1 MLELWKALIGDYIK
15 QHAFV
20 FLIYLILILFLF
32 PLDTIIIPKIIG
44 RLFGEIQN
52 LSPTD
57 SFAKFD
63 FYKDINLLNTRG
75 LIILLFSSWF
85 LYIIG
90 TYVKR
95 CVESYFIPKYGEY
108 IRSRIINSIINMA
121 REHYT
126 TINPSEL
133 LSRSFALSVDLKNSL
148 NWLLSRAFP
157 QLLSVFVIIGYLYYV
172 DATLGNIMSVTM
184 IIVFVI
190 SYFYSY
196 IIMNKSQIREKQYI
210 KMIRNTSDRFHNL
223 MQVFI
228 NNQEGHMMESNEFD
242 NDKYTIQFIKQSI
255 TETNFSVTAEI
266 ITLFGYFTSVL
277 YIVNKSIQ
285 KKFSHKEIVPLIL
298 ILGNLN
304 TYILLNTSGIAHF
317 LFARIG
323 SLNESTDFL
332 EALLFQQSSRQFDS
346 VINKGRIQF
355 KDVSF
360 RYNDTT
366 TNVINNVS
374 FTVRP
379 GEKVAIIGQSGS
391 GKSTLMKM
399 LVGLYKPTSGV
410 IYVDGFN
417 INKITHQHLRDKIV
431 YINQHTVL
439 FDDTVA
445 SNIQYGNNTS
455 VAEIQQI
462 LKKYKLDTIY
472 ENLPNGIQT
481 KAGVNG
487 LNLSHGMQK
496 VTIILRGLLKP
507 SSVIILDEPLAGLDS
522 NTRQKVLR
530 LIMDYTE
537 NKTTVVI
544 THDKEILPF
553 MDHTITPT
561 SQKKAIETS
570 PFTNQLFE

>member
-15 QHAFV
+15 QHAFLL
-20 FLIYLILILFLF
+20 LIYLILILFLF

-85 LYIIG
+85 LYTIG
-90 TYVKR
+90 TYIKR

-126 TINPSEL
+126 TVNPSEL
-133 LSRSFALSVDLKNSL
+133 LSRSFSLSVDLKNSL

-242 NDKYTIQFIKQSI
+242 NYKYTIQFIKQSI
-255 TETNFSVTAEI
+255 TETNFSLTAEI
-266 ITLFGYFTSVL
+266 ITLFGYFASVL

-346 VINKGRIQF
+346 VINRGRIQF

-374 FTVRP
+374 FTVKP

-472 ENLPNGIQT
+472 ENLPNGIHT

-561 SQKKAIETS
+561 SQKKVVETS

>member
-15 QHAFV
+15 QHAFI

-75 LIILLFSSWF
+75 LIILLFLSWF
-85 LYIIG
+85 LYTIG
-90 TYVKR
+90 TYIKR

-108 IRSRIINSIINMA
+108 IRTRIINSIINMA

-266 ITLFGYFTSVL
+266 ITLFGYFASVL

-298 ILGNLN
+298 IIGNLN

-374 FTVRP
+374 FTVKP

-462 LKKYKLDTIY
+462 LKKYKLVTIY
-472 ENLPNGIQT
+472 ENLPNGIHT

>member
-108 IRSRIINSIINMA
+108 VRSRIINSIINMA

-172 DATLGNIMSVTM
+172 DATIGNIMSVTM

-242 NDKYTIQFIKQSI
+242 NDKYTTQFIKQSI

-374 FTVRP
+374 FTVKP

-445 SNIQYGNNTS
+445 SNIQYGNNAS

-472 ENLPNGIQT
+472 ENLPNGIHT

>member
-1 MLELWKALIGDYIK
+1 
-15 QHAFV
+15 
-20 FLIYLILILFLF
+20 
-32 PLDTIIIPKIIG
+32 
-44 RLFGEIQN
+44 
-52 LSPTD
+52 
-57 SFAKFD
+57 
-63 FYKDINLLNTRG
+63 
-75 LIILLFSSWF
+75 
-85 LYIIG
+85 
-90 TYVKR
+90 
-95 CVESYFIPKYGEY
+95 
-108 IRSRIINSIINMA
+108 
-121 REHYT
+121 
-126 TINPSEL
+126 
-133 LSRSFALSVDLKNSL
+133 
-148 NWLLSRAFP
+148 
-157 QLLSVFVIIGYLYYV
+157 
-172 DATLGNIMSVTM
+172 
-184 IIVFVI
+184 
-190 SYFYSY
+190 
-196 IIMNKSQIREKQYI
+196 MNKSQIREKQYI

-242 NDKYTIQFIKQSI
+242 NDKYTTQFIKQSI

-374 FTVRP
+374 FTVKP

-472 ENLPNGIQT
+472 ENLPNGIHT

>member
-15 QHAFV
+15 QHAFL

-85 LYIIG
+85 LYTIG
-90 TYVKR
+90 TYIKR

-126 TINPSEL
+126 TVNPSEL
-133 LSRSFALSVDLKNSL
+133 LSRSFSLSVDLKNSL

-255 TETNFSVTAEI
+255 TETNFSLTAEI
-266 ITLFGYFTSVL
+266 ITLFGYFASVL

-332 EALLFQQSSRQFDS
+332 EALLFQQSSRQLDS
-346 VINKGRIQF
+346 VINRGRIQF

-374 FTVRP
+374 FTVKP

-472 ENLPNGIQT
+472 ENLPNGIHT

-561 SQKKAIETS
+561 SQKKVVETS

>member
-15 QHAFV
+15 QHAFI

-75 LIILLFSSWF
+75 LIILLFLSWF
-85 LYIIG
+85 LYTIG
-90 TYVKR
+90 TYIKR

-108 IRSRIINSIINMA
+108 IRTRIINSIINMA

-242 NDKYTIQFIKQSI
+242 NDKYTIQYIKQSI

-266 ITLFGYFTSVL
+266 ITLFGYFASVL

-298 ILGNLN
+298 IIGNLN

-374 FTVRP
+374 FTVKP

-462 LKKYKLDTIY
+462 LKKYKLVTIY
-472 ENLPNGIQT
+472 ENLPNGIHT